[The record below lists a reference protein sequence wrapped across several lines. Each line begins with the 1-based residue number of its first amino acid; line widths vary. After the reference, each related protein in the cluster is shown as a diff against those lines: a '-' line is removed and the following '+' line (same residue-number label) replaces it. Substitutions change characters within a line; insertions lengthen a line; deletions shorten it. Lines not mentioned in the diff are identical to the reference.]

1 MAIEQVGAVPP
12 PGPPSP
18 SGPSDSSGS
27 SPSASN
33 DRSVTP
39 LGRALNNPVMGF
51 APWIIFS
58 VIEGP
63 GRFAAAAGAAF
74 GAALLILLAGVA
86 IGFRAKLLDLAA
98 IVFFAALLVL
108 GMVVGNDAHAWLER
122 WCGEIS
128 NVMIVLVALGSV
140 VVRRP
145 FTLQYA
151 REMTEREY
159 WDSPLFLHI
168 NYVLTW
174 VWIGSFFVTAA
185 VGWYGD
191 GPLHEPDNIWTNWI
205 VSIAFLIFA
214 IRFTEWYPAR
224 AKSAALQTAGLPDDT
239 DGRTITVGALFLPLV
254 VYLVPIGI
262 VFLVFDTAPWW
273 VAVTLIVFGGVMTQH
288 LKNAEV
294 ISP

>member
-1 MAIEQVGAVPP
+1 MAIGQAPARSPAFQSGRTVGPV
-12 PGPPSP
+12 
-18 SGPSDSSGS
+18 D
-27 SPSASN
+27 
-33 DRSVTP
+33 DRVRRV
-39 LGRALNNPVMGF
+39 LRKVLNNPVMGF

-74 GAALLILLAGVA
+74 GAALLILLVGVA
-86 IGFRAKLLDLAA
+86 IGSGAKLLDLAA
-98 IVFFAALLVL
+98 IAFFALLLVL
-108 GMVVGNDAHAWLER
+108 ALTVGHDAHAWLEA
-122 WCGEIS
+122 WSGEIS
-128 NVMIVLVALGSV
+128 NVMIVLVAVGSV
-140 VVRRP
+140 VARRP

-151 REMTEREY
+151 RETTDRDY
-159 WDSPLFLHI
+159 WDTPLFLHI

-205 VSIAFLIFA
+205 VSIAVLIFA

-224 AKSAALQTAGLPDDT
+224 ARSAALRSAAVADDT
-239 DGRTITVGALFLPLV
+239 DPGSITLAALFLPLTA
-254 VYLVPIGI
+254 YLVPIGI

-273 VAVTLIVFGGVMTQH
+273 IGVSLIVIGGAASRRLLQDEHATT
-288 LKNAEV
+288 
-294 ISP
+294 

>member
-1 MAIEQVGAVPP
+1 MKMAIEQVGDAPL
-12 PGPPSP
+12 PGPSGLSAP
-18 SGPSDSSGS
+18 SGSTPR
-27 SPSASN
+27 PAN
-33 DRSVTP
+33 DQSVTP
-39 LGRALNNPVMGF
+39 LGRVLDNPVMGF

-63 GRFAAAAGAAF
+63 GRFTAAAGAAF
-74 GAALLILLAGVA
+74 GAALIILLAGVA

-98 IVFFAALLVL
+98 IAFFGVLLGL
-108 GMVVGNDAHAWLER
+108 GLLVGNDAHAWLER

-140 VVRRP
+140 VVCRP

-159 WDSPLFLHI
+159 WNSPLFLHI

-174 VWIGSFFVTAA
+174 VWISSFFVTAA

-205 VSIAFLIFA
+205 VSIAVLIFA

-224 AKSAALQTAGLPDDT
+224 AKSAALRAAGLPDDT
-239 DGRTITVGALFLPLV
+239 DGRSITVGALFLPLA

-273 VAVTLIVFGGVMTQH
+273 IAVTLIVLGGAITQH
-288 LKNAEV
+288 LKNAEEA
-294 ISP
+294 SA